1 MTFNSTII
9 IVPGLGSSG
18 PQHWQTLW
26 EKRYNFAR
34 VEQKDWE
41 TPVCSDWVAAIQSAI
56 EKHHP
61 DEIILVGHSLA
72 CIAIAYWSQAFNVK
86 IKYALLVAPADSEA
100 DTFPPVT
107 SGFSPVPLSRLP
119 FPSTV
124 VTSTNDDYVTV
135 ERAKFFANCWGS
147 ESINIGKAGHINVS
161 SGYGE
166 WDEGLA
172 ILQKLDQ
179 Q

>member
-9 IVPGLGSSG
+9 LVPGLGSSG
-18 PQHWQTLW
+18 PQHWQTIW
-26 EKRYNFAR
+26 EKRYNFTR

-41 TPVCSDWVAAIQSAI
+41 TPLRSDWVANIQASI
-56 EKHHP
+56 EKQGP

-72 CIAIAYWSQAFNVK
+72 CIAIAYWAKEFNVK

-119 FPSTV
+119 FPSVV
-124 VTSTNDDYVTV
+124 VTSTNDDYVSP
-135 ERAKFFANCWGS
+135 ERAYFFAGCWGS
-147 ESINIGKAGHINVS
+147 ELINISNEREIRIFRKKYLGIV
-161 SGYGE
+161 
-166 WDEGLA
+166 LR
-172 ILQKLDQ
+172 
-179 Q
+179 